1 MQRPRAKGTI
11 MDDDLTLLAAAVAAL
26 GSVAGPIVLYV
37 TRKGAINDRLND
49 RIDTVRNE
57 VHKDIGLVNER
68 VHADVGRV
76 FDRVEQVDRDA
87 KARSDAQ
94 QKELRSIARDMAF
107 LAGRQAERDAPQ
119 KRAHGT
125 ETT

>member
-1 MQRPRAKGTI
+1 MQRPRAKVTI
-11 MDDDLTLLAAAVAAL
+11 MDLTLVAAAVAAL
-26 GSVAGPIVLYV
+26 GSVAGPVVLYF

-49 RIDTVRNE
+49 RIDRVRNE

-68 VHADVGRV
+68 VHADV
-76 FDRVEQVDRDA
+76 DRVEQVDREA
-87 KARSDAQ
+87 KARSGEQ
-94 QKELRSIARDMAF
+94 QNELRSIARDMAF